1 MFGRG
6 KWTIPQM
13 IRHFRN
19 SKVLKEPKVKYIT
32 KQANN
37 YVFKRYIHVYN
48 HWGFFKRKI
57 KENFEKYYS

>member
-1 MFGRG
+1 
-6 KWTIPQM
+6 M

-48 HWGFFKRKI
+48 HWVFFKRKI